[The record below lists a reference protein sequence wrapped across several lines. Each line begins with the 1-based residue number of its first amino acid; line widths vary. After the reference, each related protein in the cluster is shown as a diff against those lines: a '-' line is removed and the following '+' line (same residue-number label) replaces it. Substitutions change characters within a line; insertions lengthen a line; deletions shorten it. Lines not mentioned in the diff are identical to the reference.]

1 MKTVLTQFIEH
12 TYHGYHKVNIH
23 DLRKHIESIAILGSI
38 TIEDEMEQTQNLD
51 WDILHIQQAI
61 DDLDLEH
68 PLY

>member
-1 MKTVLTQFIEH
+1 MKTVLTQFVEH
-12 TYHGYHKVNIH
+12 LYHRCHEVDIH
-23 DLRKHIESIAILGSI
+23 DLRKHIEGIAILGSI
-38 TIEDEMEQTQNLD
+38 TILDEMEQMQNLN